1 MNTDNTARLPLLRNA
16 LLRQIDGTGNWRTVA
31 GLWDVF
37 ENEDDLLRAAQQ
49 RWFTALGAAIEVA
62 IETGEGDLAGDVRAA
77 YAAARTRHAGTRRLL
92 EENRQHPAI
101 EASVRRE
108 HTLLAQAAGVAHA
121 SEVIAPAGRHVVVPA
136 PRKGGLF
143 SRVLARA

>member
-1 MNTDNTARLPLLRNA
+1 MNTDNTARLPLLRSA
-16 LLRQIDGTGNWRTVA
+16 LLRQIDLNGNWRFVA

-62 IETGEGDLAGDVRAA
+62 IETGDGDLTGDVRKA
-77 YAAARTRHAGTRRLL
+77 YAAAASRHAGTRRLL
-92 EENRQHPAI
+92 DENQHHPAI

-108 HTLLAQAAGVAHA
+108 HALVARAAGVAH
-121 SEVIAPAGRHVVVPA
+121 SGEVIETARQQVGFPG
-136 PRKGGLF
+136 PRKSLF